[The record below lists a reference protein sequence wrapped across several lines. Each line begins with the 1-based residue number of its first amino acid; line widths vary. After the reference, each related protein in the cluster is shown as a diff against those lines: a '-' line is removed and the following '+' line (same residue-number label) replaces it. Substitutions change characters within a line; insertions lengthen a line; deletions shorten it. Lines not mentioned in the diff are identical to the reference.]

1 MATDRMGKRTLWAG
15 MEQRDN
21 QLESIKNRLNRWI
34 KGLAEDSQ
42 LQSDP
47 EQLRL
52 RKAVLI
58 LLAIICTVLGIFWGL
73 TYFFLGRHLAGS
85 FPLGYA
91 ALSAASLVYY
101 HVSKR
106 YKFFCRSQL
115 FLILILPVL
124 LQWSLGG
131 FSASGSVMIWSIL
144 APIGALMFAG
154 TRRAIPWFFAYL
166 ILMIL
171 SGLLDG
177 RKISQPVLPQVTI
190 IISFV
195 MNIGAV
201 SAIVFFLLKFFVHS
215 REQAMAALD
224 RENRK
229 VRHSLSLA
237 MEVQQNLLPGKN
249 PSISGLDIAG
259 RSVYCDETGGD
270 YYDFINSGSPQ
281 TGSVN
286 IVVGDVSDHGISS
299 ALLMATARAF
309 IRQRSSQPGT
319 VADIVNDTNRQLVED
334 VEESGRFM
342 TLFFTEIDRPRLQIR
357 WLNAGH
363 EPAIIYDPEADS
375 FKELPGDGSLPLGIS
390 VDTRYREAHTAIA
403 TGQIIVIATDGI
415 REAGNRYGDLFG
427 KKAFYRVIRD
437 NAAAD
442 AEEIVRAI
450 FTAVD
455 LFQYGH
461 KVEDDMTLVVVKVT
475 TIS

>member
-1 MATDRMGKRTLWAG
+1 
-15 MEQRDN
+15 MEH
-21 QLESIKNRLNRWI
+21 IKNRLNKWI
-34 KGLAEDSQ
+34 KGLAEDSEFS
-42 LQSDP
+42 SDP

-58 LLAIICTVLGIFWGL
+58 LLAITCTILGIFWGL

-85 FPLGYA
+85 FPLGYSVM
-91 ALSAASLVYY
+91 SAASLVYY
-101 HVSKR
+101 LVSKR
-106 YKFFCRSQL
+106 YEFFCRSQL
-115 FLILILPVL
+115 FLILVLPVL

-171 SGLLDG
+171 SGLFDG
-177 RKISQPVLPQVTI
+177 KGYPRPVLPPAII

-201 SAIVFFLLKFFVHS
+201 SAIVFFLLKFFVHA

-224 RENRK
+224 REHRK
-229 VRHSLSLA
+229 VRQSLSLA
-237 MEVQQNLLPGKN
+237 MEVQQNLLPGRN
-249 PSISGLDIAG
+249 PSVSGLDIAG
-259 RSVYCDETGGD
+259 KSAYCDETGGD
-270 YYDFINSGSPQ
+270 YYDFINIGNQATDRAP
-281 TGSVN
+281 V
-286 IVVGDVSDHGISS
+286 VVGDVSDHGISS

-319 VADIVNDTNRQLVED
+319 VAEIVTDTNRQLAED
-334 VEESGRFM
+334 VEDSGRFM
-342 TLFFTEIDRPRLQIR
+342 TLFFADIDRPRLQMN

-363 EPAIIYDPEADS
+363 EPAIIYDPEEDS
-375 FKELPGDGSLPLGIS
+375 IEELHGDGNLPLGITTDS
-390 VDTRYREAHTAIA
+390 QYKEVHTAIV

-415 REAGNRYGDLFG
+415 REARNRYGELFG
-427 KKAFYRVIRD
+427 KKAFYRVIRQ
-437 NAAAD
+437 NAAAS
-442 AEEIVRAI
+442 AEDIVNAV

-455 LFQYGH
+455 LFQHGH
-461 KVEDDMTLVVVKVT
+461 KAEDDMTLLVVKVT
-475 TIS
+475 DV